1 MKKSMKK
8 SLLCFALILVLI
20 SNLIPV
26 SEISINA
33 SDSLVPVAIDNLDLC
48 AVTNVKTPSPLKRS
62 YLVPNAS
69 GYMRVSFDNERK
81 KIWIEDYND
90 KFMITSKR
98 SLDLELDLWGGFYA
112 GDDAYYIAEGQNNT
126 EENNNKEVIRI
137 IKYDHNWKRLGAAS
151 VKRDLVVAENSVRY
165 PFDAS
170 SCDMIE
176 HKGKLYLVSGH
187 EGYVDSKYGQGHQ
200 GFLMVEVDPSS
211 MTGRF
216 ISWDQS
222 HSFIQFL
229 DQQGS
234 DMYMLD
240 QCEGSKYVRLSK
252 YDGSYYDGNYPNT
265 KLKPQTISVFNYAK
279 LSTDGVYA
287 RACRASVDGLAI
299 SGHNILTLGTSI
311 DQSKFS
317 EATRSTSYNI
327 YLTVTPLDNYSA
339 DATKVVACT
348 NYADRSDNGVS
359 FQGTY
364 LTKINDNRFMISW
377 QEYGKYGKQDTTLD
391 NPLGSYILHY
401 MFVDE
406 NGNKLSKE
414 YTAAAPISDCEPIL
428 KDGKV
433 VYYASNANTVN
444 FYSIDAQTG
453 DFETVKSYHVA
464 GENVSWEISDNT
476 LTFSGKGTVSIN
488 NGEINRSSVAG
499 LVNGQAYTDTYGWK
513 QIKNNLT
520 KMVFK
525 SGITEISA
533 NAFEDYDVL
542 TEVVIEDGMTTL
554 NDKCF
559 YNCDKLRDIYIP
571 SSVTSI
577 SDTSLDSGWYT
588 NVGGQKVPVFK
599 VRIHAPRDSYAI
611 QYAKEHDAKYT
622 YTDQEPTTTSTAT
635 TTTTTAEKPGT
646 TDSASDNSSS
656 KPSTEPTH
664 SSGSLSDNTKPSAST
679 SGKINGP
686 YTTSTKKN
694 TDANVISSVQKQ
706 KLKITKI
713 TSPKA
718 KTILLKWKKATET
731 NGYQIQYATNS
742 KFTRGRKTV
751 IIKNRSTVSKT
762 IKKLKR
768 KKTYYVRIRAYK
780 KLKGR
785 TYFSK
790 WSSKKIRCR

>member
-33 SDSLVPVAIDNLDLC
+33 SDSLVPVAIDNLDLS
-48 AVTNVKTPSPLKRS
+48 AVTNVKTATRLKRS

-151 VKRDLVVAENSVRY
+151 IKRDRVVAENSVRY

-187 EGYVDSKYGQGHQ
+187 EGYVDPKYGQGHQ

-252 YDGSYYDGNYPNT
+252 YDGTYYDGNYPNT
-265 KLKPQTISVFNYAK
+265 KLKPKTISVFNYAK

-287 RACRASVDGLAI
+287 RACRASVDGLAV

-364 LTKINDNRFMISW
+364 LTKVNDNRFMISW

-428 KDGKV
+428 KDGKI

-488 NGEINRSSVAG
+488 NGEIHRSSVAG

-513 QIKNNLT
+513 QIK

-554 NDKCF
+554 SDKCF

-571 SSVTSI
+571 
-577 SDTSLDSGWYT
+577 
-588 NVGGQKVPVFK
+588 PV
-599 VRIHAPRDSYAI
+599 
-611 QYAKEHDAKYT
+611 
-622 YTDQEPTTTSTAT
+622 
-635 TTTTTAEKPGT
+635 
-646 TDSASDNSSS
+646 
-656 KPSTEPTH
+656 
-664 SSGSLSDNTKPSAST
+664 
-679 SGKINGP
+679 
-686 YTTSTKKN
+686 
-694 TDANVISSVQKQ
+694 
-706 KLKITKI
+706 
-713 TSPKA
+713 
-718 KTILLKWKKATET
+718 
-731 NGYQIQYATNS
+731 
-742 KFTRGRKTV
+742 
-751 IIKNRSTVSKT
+751 
-762 IKKLKR
+762 
-768 KKTYYVRIRAYK
+768 
-780 KLKGR
+780 
-785 TYFSK
+785 
-790 WSSKKIRCR
+790 

>member
-33 SDSLVPVAIDNLDLC
+33 SDSLVPVAIDNLDLS
-48 AVTNVKTPSPLKRS
+48 AVTNVKTATRLKRS

-151 VKRDLVVAENSVRY
+151 IKRDRVVAENSVRY

-187 EGYVDSKYGQGHQ
+187 EGYVDPKYGQGHQ

-252 YDGSYYDGNYPNT
+252 YDGTYYDGNYPNT
-265 KLKPQTISVFNYAK
+265 KLKPKTISVFNYAK

-287 RACRASVDGLAI
+287 RACRASVDGLAV

-364 LTKINDNRFMISW
+364 LTKVNDNRFMISW

-428 KDGKV
+428 KDGKI

-488 NGEINRSSVAG
+488 NGEIHRSSVAG

-554 NDKCF
+554 SDKCF

-577 SDTSLDSGWYT
+577 SDTALDS
-588 NVGGQKVPVFK
+588 
-599 VRIHAPRDSYAI
+599 
-611 QYAKEHDAKYT
+611 
-622 YTDQEPTTTSTAT
+622 
-635 TTTTTAEKPGT
+635 
-646 TDSASDNSSS
+646 
-656 KPSTEPTH
+656 
-664 SSGSLSDNTKPSAST
+664 
-679 SGKINGP
+679 
-686 YTTSTKKN
+686 
-694 TDANVISSVQKQ
+694 
-706 KLKITKI
+706 
-713 TSPKA
+713 
-718 KTILLKWKKATET
+718 
-731 NGYQIQYATNS
+731 
-742 KFTRGRKTV
+742 
-751 IIKNRSTVSKT
+751 
-762 IKKLKR
+762 
-768 KKTYYVRIRAYK
+768 
-780 KLKGR
+780 
-785 TYFSK
+785 
-790 WSSKKIRCR
+790 

>member
-33 SDSLVPVAIDNLDLC
+33 SDSLVPVAIDNLDLS
-48 AVTNVKTPSPLKRS
+48 AVTNVKTATRLKRS

-98 SLDLELDLWGGFYA
+98 SLNLELDLWGGFYA

-151 VKRDLVVAENSVRY
+151 IKRDRVVAENSVRY

-187 EGYVDSKYGQGHQ
+187 EGYVDPKYGQGHQ

-252 YDGSYYDGNYPNT
+252 YDGTYYDGNYPNT
-265 KLKPQTISVFNYAK
+265 KLKPKTISVFNYAK

-287 RACRASVDGLAI
+287 RACRASVDGLAV

-364 LTKINDNRFMISW
+364 LTKVNDNRFMISW
-377 QEYGKYGKQDTTLD
+377 QEYGKYGKQDTTLN

-406 NGNKLSKE
+406 YGNKLSKE

-428 KDGKV
+428 KDGKI

-488 NGEINRSSVAG
+488 NGEIHRSSVAG

-554 NDKCF
+554 SDKCF

-577 SDTSLDSGWYT
+577 SDTALDSGWYT
-588 NVGGQKVPVFK
+588 NVGGQKVPVF
-599 VRIHAPRDSYAI
+599 
-611 QYAKEHDAKYT
+611 
-622 YTDQEPTTTSTAT
+622 
-635 TTTTTAEKPGT
+635 
-646 TDSASDNSSS
+646 
-656 KPSTEPTH
+656 
-664 SSGSLSDNTKPSAST
+664 
-679 SGKINGP
+679 
-686 YTTSTKKN
+686 
-694 TDANVISSVQKQ
+694 
-706 KLKITKI
+706 
-713 TSPKA
+713 
-718 KTILLKWKKATET
+718 
-731 NGYQIQYATNS
+731 
-742 KFTRGRKTV
+742 
-751 IIKNRSTVSKT
+751 
-762 IKKLKR
+762 
-768 KKTYYVRIRAYK
+768 
-780 KLKGR
+780 
-785 TYFSK
+785 
-790 WSSKKIRCR
+790 

>member
-33 SDSLVPVAIDNLDLC
+33 SDSLVPVAIDNLDLS
-48 AVTNVKTPSPLKRS
+48 AVTNVKTATRLKRS

-137 IKYDHNWKRLGAAS
+137 IKYNHNWKRLGAAS
-151 VKRDLVVAENSVRY
+151 IKRDRVVAENSVRY

-187 EGYVDSKYGQGHQ
+187 EGYVDPKYGQGHQ

-252 YDGSYYDGNYPNT
+252 YDGTYYDGNYPNT
-265 KLKPQTISVFNYAK
+265 KLKPKTISVFNYAK

-287 RACRASVDGLAI
+287 RACRASVDGLAV

-364 LTKINDNRFMISW
+364 LTKVNDNRFMISW
-377 QEYGKYGKQDTTLD
+377 QEYGKYGKQDTTLN

-406 NGNKLSKE
+406 YGNKLSKE

-428 KDGKV
+428 KDGKI

-488 NGEINRSSVAG
+488 NGEIHRSSVAG

-525 SGITEISA
+525 AGITGISA

-554 NDKCF
+554 SDKCF

-577 SDTSLDSGWYT
+577 SDTALDSGWYT

-622 YTDQEPTTTSTAT
+622 YTDQGPTTASST
-635 TTTTTAEKPGT
+635 TTTTTA
-646 TDSASDNSSS
+646 
-656 KPSTEPTH
+656 TENLEQPLVH
-664 SSGSLSDNTKPSAST
+664 L
-679 SGKINGP
+679 
-686 YTTSTKKN
+686 
-694 TDANVISSVQKQ
+694 
-706 KLKITKI
+706 
-713 TSPKA
+713 
-718 KTILLKWKKATET
+718 TILPQNLLR
-731 NGYQIQYATNS
+731 NPHIIPVLYQTTPSHLPQQAV
-742 KFTRGRKTV
+742 K
-751 IIKNRSTVSKT
+751 
-762 IKKLKR
+762 
-768 KKTYYVRIRAYK
+768 
-780 KLKGR
+780 
-785 TYFSK
+785 
-790 WSSKKIRCR
+790 

>member
-33 SDSLVPVAIDNLDLC
+33 SDSLVPVAIDNLDLS
-48 AVTNVKTPSPLKRS
+48 AVTNVKTATRLKRS

-151 VKRDLVVAENSVRY
+151 IKRDRVVAENSVRY

-187 EGYVDSKYGQGHQ
+187 EGYVDPKYGQGHQ

-252 YDGSYYDGNYPNT
+252 YDGTYYDGNYPNT
-265 KLKPQTISVFNYAK
+265 KLKPKTISVFNYAK

-287 RACRASVDGLAI
+287 RACRASVDGLAV

-364 LTKINDNRFMISW
+364 LTKVNDNRFMISW

-428 KDGKV
+428 KDGKI

-488 NGEINRSSVAG
+488 NGEIHRSSVAG

-554 NDKCF
+554 SDKCF

-577 SDTSLDSGWYT
+577 SDTALDSGWYT

-611 QYAKEHDAKYT
+611 QYA
-622 YTDQEPTTTSTAT
+622 
-635 TTTTTAEKPGT
+635 
-646 TDSASDNSSS
+646 
-656 KPSTEPTH
+656 
-664 SSGSLSDNTKPSAST
+664 
-679 SGKINGP
+679 
-686 YTTSTKKN
+686 
-694 TDANVISSVQKQ
+694 
-706 KLKITKI
+706 
-713 TSPKA
+713 
-718 KTILLKWKKATET
+718 
-731 NGYQIQYATNS
+731 TNS
-742 KFTRGRKTV
+742 KFTRRRKTV

-768 KKTYYVRIRAYK
+768 KKTYYVRIRAYR

-790 WSSKKIRCR
+790 WSSKKIRCK

>member
-33 SDSLVPVAIDNLDLC
+33 SDSLVPVAIDNLDLS
-48 AVTNVKTPSPLKRS
+48 AVTNVKTRTRLKRS

-151 VKRDLVVAENSVRY
+151 IKRDHVAAENSVRY

-252 YDGSYYDGNYPNT
+252 YDGTYYDGNYPNS
-265 KLKPQTISVFNYAK
+265 KLKPKTISVFNYAK

-287 RACRASVDGLAI
+287 RACRASVDGLAV

-317 EATRSTSYNI
+317 DATRSTSYNI

-364 LTKINDNRFMISW
+364 LTKVNDNRFMISW

-453 DFETVKSYHVA
+453 NFETVKSYHVA

-488 NGEINRSSVAG
+488 NGEIHRSSVA
-499 LVNGQAYTDTYGWK
+499 
-513 QIKNNLT
+513 
-520 KMVFK
+520 
-525 SGITEISA
+525 
-533 NAFEDYDVL
+533 
-542 TEVVIEDGMTTL
+542 
-554 NDKCF
+554 
-559 YNCDKLRDIYIP
+559 
-571 SSVTSI
+571 
-577 SDTSLDSGWYT
+577 
-588 NVGGQKVPVFK
+588 
-599 VRIHAPRDSYAI
+599 
-611 QYAKEHDAKYT
+611 
-622 YTDQEPTTTSTAT
+622 
-635 TTTTTAEKPGT
+635 
-646 TDSASDNSSS
+646 
-656 KPSTEPTH
+656 
-664 SSGSLSDNTKPSAST
+664 
-679 SGKINGP
+679 
-686 YTTSTKKN
+686 
-694 TDANVISSVQKQ
+694 
-706 KLKITKI
+706 
-713 TSPKA
+713 
-718 KTILLKWKKATET
+718 
-731 NGYQIQYATNS
+731 
-742 KFTRGRKTV
+742 
-751 IIKNRSTVSKT
+751 
-762 IKKLKR
+762 
-768 KKTYYVRIRAYK
+768 
-780 KLKGR
+780 
-785 TYFSK
+785 
-790 WSSKKIRCR
+790 

>member
-33 SDSLVPVAIDNLDLC
+33 SDSLVPVAIDNLDLS
-48 AVTNVKTPSPLKRS
+48 AVTNVKTATRLKRS

-90 KFMITSKR
+90 KFMITSKC

-151 VKRDLVVAENSVRY
+151 IKRDRVVAENSVRY

-187 EGYVDSKYGQGHQ
+187 EGYVDPKYGQGHQ

-252 YDGSYYDGNYPNT
+252 YDGTYYDGNYPNT
-265 KLKPQTISVFNYAK
+265 KLKPKTISVFNYAK

-287 RACRASVDGLAI
+287 RACRASVDGLAV

-364 LTKINDNRFMISW
+364 LTKVNDNRFMISW

-401 MFVDE
+401 MFVDG

-414 YTAAAPISDCEPIL
+414 Y
-428 KDGKV
+428 
-433 VYYASNANTVN
+433 
-444 FYSIDAQTG
+444 
-453 DFETVKSYHVA
+453 
-464 GENVSWEISDNT
+464 
-476 LTFSGKGTVSIN
+476 
-488 NGEINRSSVAG
+488 
-499 LVNGQAYTDTYGWK
+499 
-513 QIKNNLT
+513 
-520 KMVFK
+520 
-525 SGITEISA
+525 
-533 NAFEDYDVL
+533 
-542 TEVVIEDGMTTL
+542 
-554 NDKCF
+554 
-559 YNCDKLRDIYIP
+559 
-571 SSVTSI
+571 
-577 SDTSLDSGWYT
+577 
-588 NVGGQKVPVFK
+588 
-599 VRIHAPRDSYAI
+599 
-611 QYAKEHDAKYT
+611 
-622 YTDQEPTTTSTAT
+622 
-635 TTTTTAEKPGT
+635 
-646 TDSASDNSSS
+646 
-656 KPSTEPTH
+656 
-664 SSGSLSDNTKPSAST
+664 
-679 SGKINGP
+679 
-686 YTTSTKKN
+686 
-694 TDANVISSVQKQ
+694 
-706 KLKITKI
+706 
-713 TSPKA
+713 
-718 KTILLKWKKATET
+718 
-731 NGYQIQYATNS
+731 
-742 KFTRGRKTV
+742 
-751 IIKNRSTVSKT
+751 
-762 IKKLKR
+762 
-768 KKTYYVRIRAYK
+768 
-780 KLKGR
+780 
-785 TYFSK
+785 
-790 WSSKKIRCR
+790 